1 MNTADDPFEDEEDES
16 RVFDEDAAYDAKKD
30 AEAEDYF
37 EKQEMKKHIYTKL
50 LSDGISDDERGRL
63 EKQLAFLLTGRLDD
77 R

>member
-16 RVFDEDAAYDAKKD
+16 EYFDEDAAYDAKKD
-30 AEAEDYF
+30 ADAEDYC
-37 EKQEMKKHIYTKL
+37 ERQSQKKHIYCKL
-50 LSDGISDDERGRL
+50 LSDNISDDEKGRL